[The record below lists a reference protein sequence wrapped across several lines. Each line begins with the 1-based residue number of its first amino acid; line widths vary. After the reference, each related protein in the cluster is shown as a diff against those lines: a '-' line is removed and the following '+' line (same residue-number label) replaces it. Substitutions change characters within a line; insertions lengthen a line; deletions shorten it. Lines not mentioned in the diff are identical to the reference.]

1 MQIQRQ
7 NIPIMGFRGINWG
20 FRAENRGFFRPKVH
34 KRNKRIY
41 KEISTDVDI
50 KKNHNR
56 AALILPFVKKSLL
69 IFEA

>member
-1 MQIQRQ
+1 
-7 NIPIMGFRGINWG
+7 MGFRGINWG
-20 FRAENRGFFRPKVH
+20 FRAENYHFSGENPSFRAENRGFFRPKVH

-56 AALILPFVKKSLL
+56 AALIFA
-69 IFEA
+69 IC

>member
-1 MQIQRQ
+1 
-7 NIPIMGFRGINWG
+7 MGFRGINWG

-56 AALILPFVKKSLL
+56 AALIFA
-69 IFEA
+69 IC